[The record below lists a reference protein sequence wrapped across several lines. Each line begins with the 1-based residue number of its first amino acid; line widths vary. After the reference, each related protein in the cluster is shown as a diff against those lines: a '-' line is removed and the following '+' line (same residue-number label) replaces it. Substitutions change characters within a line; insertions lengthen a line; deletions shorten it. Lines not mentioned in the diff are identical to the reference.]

1 MSLRNDDDH
10 GVGAIDDDILMLIP
24 GTDLWINPSIMHMAP
39 RTPPNPPARK
49 VSGLFEVLN
58 HMVRWGPKLPQ
69 NFHDTGLGIRL
80 QQYNKDRALT
90 ALVEQQAAVDLMLP
104 LSRRTPGFQI
114 LDRKLGGGGKQRHG
128 DQLHQEEKPVHTLS
142 QEEHQ
147 WTDQTTSKGHGNQR
161 CDETEERSDRFTNQ
175 QVVDLRVAVS
185 RPWTSNPFGWSY
197 KYYPPTRKL
206 TWQAAGKSP
215 RSFLIGDTR
224 TDSWWVFFFKPLTCL
239 GILRV

>member
-90 ALVEQQAAVDLMLP
+90 ALVEQRAAVDLMLP

-114 LDRKLGGGGKQRHG
+114 LDRKLGGGASSDMETNCTKKRSQSTLYHKKSISGQTKQLRRVMETKG
-128 DQLHQEEKPVHTLS
+128 VTRRKSDPIASPTSRLLTLGWPS
-142 QEEHQ
+142 Q
-147 WTDQTTSKGHGNQR
+147 
-161 CDETEERSDRFTNQ
+161 
-175 QVVDLRVAVS
+175 DLGLPTPLGGLIS
-185 RPWTSNPFGWSY
+185 ITH
-197 KYYPPTRKL
+197 PPEN
-206 TWQAAGKSP
+206 
-215 RSFLIGDTR
+215 
-224 TDSWWVFFFKPLTCL
+224 
-239 GILRV
+239 